1 MRIDKFCEELM
12 KKPDDIR
19 QDSDSMSRELS
30 DDDLAEADRQ
40 ARRIMEEAKLLVKIA
55 MED

>member
-40 ARRIMEEAKLLVKIA
+40 ARKVKEET
-55 MED
+55 E